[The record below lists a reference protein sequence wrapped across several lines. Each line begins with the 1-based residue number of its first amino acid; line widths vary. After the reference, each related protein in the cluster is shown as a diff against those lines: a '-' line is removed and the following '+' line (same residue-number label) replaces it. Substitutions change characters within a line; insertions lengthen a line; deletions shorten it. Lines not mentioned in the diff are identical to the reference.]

1 MIFGGL
7 NSAGALLAR
16 NTRNFP
22 NDIGLIFGEKR
33 LTWAKVNSRANAFVS
48 SLKKLG
54 IKQGDRVA
62 IYAKNSHHI
71 IKQLNNANADHLT
84 QELMALVSLSQTY
97 VMAQTKF
104 IIH

>member
-1 MIFGGL
+1 MRNAPDMTVTWYILKIQILFFTL
-7 NSAGALLAR
+7 NV
-16 NTRNFP
+16 F
-22 NDIGLIFGEKR
+22 
-33 LTWAKVNSRANAFVS
+33 
-48 SLKKLG
+48 
-54 IKQGDRVA
+54 
-62 IYAKNSHHI
+62 YAKNSHHI